1 VTLVPDKDGNPAQF
15 IGKMYAVSTL
25 IAVII
30 AVPAVAVA
38 VVAHFVLK
46 TDTIVTL
53 GSSLVTFFIAMG
65 FGIRLAKRFAR
76 APQKDGQ

>member
-1 VTLVPDKDGNPAQF
+1 VSQGDDKNPMNF
-15 IGKMYAVSTL
+15 IGRMYAVATL

-30 AVPAVAVA
+30 AVPAVTVA
-38 VVAHFVLK
+38 VVAHYVLK

-65 FGIRLAKRFAR
+65 FGIKLSRRFAR
-76 APQKDGQ
+76 AKGGA

>member
-1 VTLVPDKDGNPAQF
+1 MAGKDGNPAQF
-15 IGKMYAVSTL
+15 IGRMYAVSTL

-30 AVPAVAVA
+30 AVPAVVIA

-65 FGIRLAKRFAR
+65 FGIRLAKRFAK
-76 APQKDGQ
+76 APKDGQ